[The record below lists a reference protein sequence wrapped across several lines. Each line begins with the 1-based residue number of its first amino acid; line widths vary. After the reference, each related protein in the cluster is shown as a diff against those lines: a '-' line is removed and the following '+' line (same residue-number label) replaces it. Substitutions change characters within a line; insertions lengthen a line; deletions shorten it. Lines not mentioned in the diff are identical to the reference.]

1 MCWNVLA
8 KRAIKYDTWLP
19 AQVTKSEAT
28 PCQQFPAKYCW
39 VVGPDNNQGRS
50 TMRVKTRWCCCCSPI
65 NQSIIASSRDLEVA
79 SQGPSYW
86 PPSAWF
92 EIQSSLLSPFVTS
105 DFSRSQNLTR
115 PKRGHKML
123 PAPGWLILV
132 AGFKEHLPHLWE
144 VQKDG
149 RDHLLLMEVGS
160 HLKHAEVLR
169 GLTTRIWSIYGKLGE
184 SEERERRGWWTSS
197 WAGLGDAE
205 GDCWTKHLTIKF
217 LE

>member
-28 PCQQFPAKYCW
+28 PCQQFPATYCW

-50 TMRVKTRWCCCCSPI
+50 TMRVKTRWWSSCCSPI

-86 PPSAWF
+86 SPSAWF

-132 AGFKEHLPHLWE
+132 AGFKEHLPHFFGRLRRMDEIIWNSLE
-144 VQKDG
+144 LAIIWSMQRFWGGRRRESEASMANWGKVKREKEEADG
-149 RDHLLLMEVGS
+149 RAV
-160 HLKHAEVLR
+160 
-169 GLTTRIWSIYGKLGE
+169 
-184 SEERERRGWWTSS
+184 
-197 WAGLGDAE
+197 GLG
-205 GDCWTKHLTIKF
+205 
-217 LE
+217 